1 MTAPLALLLVTH
13 QHVARVDLNK
23 GMSPTPKVAT
33 RQTDSLPDAVL
44 QALMLDAGVPRQV
57 YVLLDD
63 VFTQTIALNVSQ
75 TAGLGPLE
83 VERALAFEVEPLSG
97 IVPFESALGYRMLD
111 AKSGQRQFAIAQ
123 CPLQVRDTIQQ
134 TLRGQN
140 VKLIGICHPRGLV
153 ERALPADESGLQS
166 WLNEAGNAVA
176 TSAPACALIGAIE
189 LPTPTQ
195 SFVLVGAAV
204 LLLVAG
210 ACYGHW
216 NWMNGIKNQL
226 TVESVKSR
234 EPEKQLAEVRKKT
247 DAMRKE
253 AQALKAAN
261 VKRSESRALLDH
273 DLGRHRLAL
282 GTLVEQLARSQPDD
296 AAIDVIETSGGQVT
310 VRGVSLESKQAD
322 EWIAR
327 LSEALKPAGWVIQP
341 LEKTAL
347 RRLENGGPFAFSLQ
361 ASRAVAPKK
370 VLSPAEQALSEVQR

>member
-1 MTAPLALLLVTH
+1 MTAPLSLLLVTH

-23 GMSPTPKVAT
+23 GAAPAPKVGT
-33 RQTDSLPDAVL
+33 RHIDSLPDAVV
-44 QALMLDAGVPRQV
+44 QALTLDSGAPRQV
-57 YVLLDD
+57 YVLLDE

-97 IVPFESALGYRMLD
+97 IVPFESALGYRALD
-111 AKSGQRQFAIAQ
+111 VKNGQRQFAIAQ
-123 CPLQVRDTIQQ
+123 CPLQVRDSIQQ
-134 TLRGQN
+134 ALRGQN

-153 ERALPADESGLQS
+153 ERALPTDDAGVQA
-166 WLNEAGNAVA
+166 WLVDAAKAVS
-176 TSAPACALIGAIE
+176 TTAPSCALIGATE

-195 SFVLVGAAV
+195 SFVLVGAVV

-216 NWMNGIKNQL
+216 SWMNGIRTQL
-226 TVESVKSR
+226 TNDNSR
-234 EPEKQLAEVRKKT
+234 NHIPEQQLAEVKKKT

-253 AQALKAAN
+253 AQALKASNAQ
-261 VKRSESRALLDH
+261 RTEGRALLDH
-273 DLGRHRLAL
+273 DLNRHRLAL

-296 AAIDVIETSGGQVT
+296 AAIDVIETSGATVT
-310 VRGVSLESKQAD
+310 VRGVSLDSKQAD
-322 EWIAR
+322 EWVSR
-327 LSEALKPAGWVIQP
+327 LSVALKPAGWVIQP

-347 RRLENGGPFAFSLQ
+347 RRFENGGPYAFSLQ

-370 VLSPAEQALSEVQR
+370 VLSPAENALSEVQQ